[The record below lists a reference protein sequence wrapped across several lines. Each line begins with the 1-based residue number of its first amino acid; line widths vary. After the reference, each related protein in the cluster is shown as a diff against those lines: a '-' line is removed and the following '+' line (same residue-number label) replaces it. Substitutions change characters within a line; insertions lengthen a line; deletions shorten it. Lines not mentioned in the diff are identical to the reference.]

1 MTTPQILELAVA
13 ALLIAGGVYL
23 YRRRGR
29 EDPRQGSH
37 AAVILMMIGALVAI
51 HGFGLLEYR
60 PMASGR

>member
-1 MTTPQILELAVA
+1 MTTPQILELAAAA
-13 ALLIAGGVYL
+13 ALFIGGVYL

-37 AAVILMMIGALVAI
+37 AAVLLMMIGALVAI

-60 PMASGR
+60 PMGSSR